1 MSEFLQYTVIG
12 IVAGAV
18 YAITATGLVVTY
30 TTTGIFNFAQGAVGM
45 VAAFAFWQLWQGW
58 GWNPV
63 LALALVLLV
72 LMPLLAVLVEW
83 GLMRRLH
90 GASTERSLMVTLG
103 LLLILV
109 GVATALWNPQTQRIV
124 YPFFEGDFVGILG
137 VNVSYQQLLTVGAAV
152 VIAVAVPYFLRV
164 FRIGVAMRAV
174 VDDPD
179 LVALAGAKPY
189 RVAQMGWM
197 LGFFL
202 AGLAGCL
209 LAPTV
214 ASTGLNIDTL
224 TILVVNGYAAAVVGR
239 LRSLPWTF
247 AGAMALGLAGAYSL
261 AYLSEH
267 VPQSL
272 AAQIPEIVPVVFLF
286 IALLVVP
293 AVRLRAIGR
302 LPTHAAPRV
311 AGFRQSLLGGA
322 VLVIAVAL
330 LSLVLGGSLM
340 AAITS
345 GLALGIVALSLVL
358 LTGYG
363 GQVSLCQ
370 MTFLGVGAF
379 TMGKVANGGGSWWGL
394 LAAVGVTGALGAF
407 VALPALRL
415 RGLYLA
421 LATLAFGE
429 AAFYVLFQNPS
440 YLGTG
445 NSIAVGR
452 LDIPGLRTVGD
463 KGELIEIAVFFALC
477 AIIVLAVRRHT
488 FGRRL
493 VAMNDSPAA
502 FATLGM
508 SATRTKVVVFALA
521 AAMAGLGG
529 VIYGGAQGG
538 LNGSDVQ
545 LEFLSSLTLLLF
557 VAIWGLRTTTG
568 ALLGGLSATLLP
580 FAQTQL
586 PSGLSGLTGLV
597 AGVGI
602 ILLGRSPEGV
612 LGFPGLSGRIR
623 LPFADDPPPS
633 VRPPAAAG
641 SGSDVAS
648 SVEEGRIGVA

>member
-12 IVAGAV
+12 LVAGAV

-45 VAAFAFWQLWQGW
+45 IAAFAFWQLWQGW

-63 LALALVLLV
+63 LCLVLVLLV
-72 LMPLLAVLVEW
+72 LMPLMAVTVEW

-90 GASTERSLMVTLG
+90 GATTERSLIITLG

-124 YPFFEGDFVGILG
+124 YPFFEGDYVRILG
-137 VNVSYQQLLTVGAAV
+137 VNVSYEQLLTVGAAV
-152 VIAVAVPYFLRV
+152 LIAVAVPYLLRV

-179 LVALAGAKPY
+179 LVAMAGAKPY

-224 TILVVNGYAAAVVGR
+224 TVLVVNGYAAAVVGR

-261 AYLSEH
+261 AYLSQHIPE
-267 VPQSL
+267 SI
-272 AAQIPEIVPVVFLF
+272 AAQIPEIVPVIFLF
-286 IALLVVP
+286 VALLVVP
-293 AVRLRAIGR
+293 AVRLRAVGR
-302 LPTHAAPRV
+302 LPTYIPPRV
-311 AGFRQSLLGGA
+311 AGLGQSILGGVVVV
-322 VLVIAVAL
+322 VLAAFF
-330 LSLVLGGSLM
+330 SLFLGGSLM
-340 AAITS
+340 AAVTS
-345 GLALGIVALSLVL
+345 GLCLGIVGLSLVL

-394 LAAVGVTGALGAF
+394 LAAVGVCGALGAL

-429 AAFYVLFQNPS
+429 ATYYVLFQNPS

-452 LDIPGLRTVGD
+452 LDLPGLKVVGD
-463 KGELIEIAVFFALC
+463 RAELIEIAVFFALC
-477 AIIVLAVRRHT
+477 AIGVLAIRRHT

-493 VAMNDSPAA
+493 VALNDSPAA

-508 SATRTKVVVFALA
+508 SATRTKVTVFALA

-529 VIYGGAQGG
+529 VLYGGAQGA
-538 LNGSDVQ
+538 LNGSDTQ
-545 LEFLSSLTLLLF
+545 LDFLASLIILLF
-557 VAIWGLRTTTG
+557 VAIWGIRSTTG

-580 FAQTQL
+580 FAQTHL
-586 PSGLSGLTGLV
+586 PASMAGLSGLV

-602 ILLGRSPEGV
+602 VLLSRSPEGV
-612 LGFPGLSGRIR
+612 LGLPALTNRFH
-623 LPFADDPPPS
+623 LPFADQPPPS
-633 VRPPAAAG
+633 TPAPINSGRAAA
-641 SGSDVAS
+641 A
-648 SVEEGRIGVA
+648 EEGRLGVA